1 MNGNV
6 AQVNQ
11 VLADASIE
19 EIEAMALAQESG
31 SAAANDGQAKDGQI
45 DGEGKQDVSAPS
57 GQTEGQ
63 QAGKESDKEVNFAK
77 LRTKTE
83 ALEREKTQLA
93 EENRRLQARQYVS
106 ELSPDHAQK
115 VADVEARMADI
126 STKFQNGEITYEKMQ
141 EQNRAAQ
148 AEKDGLLAASIKAQ
162 ISAEMKAKTEKEAAE
177 QAATQA
183 ESDKVEWSKTIEVFF
198 DSKPDA
204 VDYKV
209 DTVKQKDLDVYV
221 KALAADPDNANQ
233 PMEWFLQQGHA
244 LVKAKHGI
252 AAANQPANKQVQEKE
267 AKPASPIITLSD
279 LPGGITPAK
288 SEIEQFDQ
296 SSGAALTNRFMNMTP
311 AQIDAEIA
319 KLG

>member
-11 VLADASIE
+11 ALADASIE
-19 EIEAMALAQESG
+19 EIEAMALEQESG
-31 SAAANDGQAKDGQI
+31 SAANDGQAKGDQN
-45 DGEGKQDVSAPS
+45 DGEGKQDVSASS

-63 QAGKESDKEVNFAK
+63 HAGKESDKEVNFAK

-83 ALEREKTQLA
+83 ALEREKTQLE

-126 STKFQNGEITYEKMQ
+126 STKFQDGEITFEEMQ

-148 AEKDGLLAASIKAQ
+148 AEKEGLLAASIKAQ
-162 ISAEMKAKTEKEAAE
+162 ISAEMKAQTEKEAAE
-177 QAATQA
+177 QAAAQA
-183 ESDKVEWSKTIEVFF
+183 ELDRVEWSKTIGAFF

-209 DTVKQKDLDVYV
+209 DTAKQKDLDIYV
-221 KALAADPDNANQ
+221 KALAADPDNASQ

-252 AAANQPANKQVQEKE
+252 AGISQPANKHAQEEE
-267 AKPASPIITLSD
+267 AKPLSPILTLSD
-279 LPGGITPAK
+279 LPGGLTPAK
-288 SEIEQFDQ
+288 SDIEQLDQ